1 MNNNN
6 KLKEIKE
13 NLKKDTKERE
23 KKLNEIKIDMWE
35 KVQNASIKAKNKFK
49 VESIYIVGSLAEG
62 NIRENSDV
70 DIAIKFKEDF
80 NYTDFIEVFRF
91 FEDELR
97 PYKIDL
103 IDLDEVNNTF
113 LDIIKKE
120 GIEM

>member
-6 KLKEIKE
+6 KLDEIKE
-13 NLKKDTKERE
+13 NLKKETEERE
-23 KKLNEIKIDMWE
+23 KKLNKMKIDMWE
-35 KVQNASIKAKNKFK
+35 KVKNASAKAKNKFK
-49 VESIYIVGSLAEG
+49 IESIYIVGSLAED

-70 DIAIKFKEDF
+70 DFAIKFKEDF